1 VKPLTRRQRLAE
13 HSENPACAACH
24 RLMDPIGFG
33 LENFDALGRW
43 REKETILFNAS
54 EDNRGA
60 PKRVELPLEVGGEI
74 AGLPDSAFRNS
85 KQLGSILAESKV
97 CQTCVVRQ
105 LFRYAA
111 GRLETAADQDLIERL
126 SARFRESGFRFK
138 ELFIALGSALEGR
151 ERERNAN

>member
-1 VKPLTRRQRLAE
+1 
-13 HSENPACAACH
+13 
-24 RLMDPIGFG
+24 
-33 LENFDALGRW
+33 
-43 REKETILFNAS
+43 
-54 EDNRGA
+54 
-60 PKRVELPLEVGGEI
+60 VGGEI

-85 KQLGSILAESKV
+85 KQRGSILAESKV